1 MQDALLKGQSCQG
14 TPPAGGRGSAH
25 DSPLGERKGTFDMED
40 AGRNVE
46 SAFALLSQKV
56 TKAAAARRKDR
67 QEVIENQENDANNW
81 NMLTATYQ
89 LEQEAFKRKQEL
101 NNVLSSQE
109 VSEQNAQTKAE
120 QEQTVET
127 IQTVTGSDS
136 AADSQA
142 EANEK
147 TRNTTHKKT
156 EGKNTMKKLG
166 QMILDLIK
174 QGNRNRFV
182 IHRNGEQL
190 VDMPVTILALLLLG
204 SFGTCAFLMVVGLF
218 LGCRYTIN
226 GIGAVEA

>member
-1 MQDALLKGQSCQG
+1 MSNTATMMETNATATTSAG
-14 TPPAGGRGSAH
+14 TETNTTTTGANTTNY
-25 DSPLGERKGTFDMED
+25 EM
-40 AGRNVE
+40 VE
-46 SAFALLSQKV
+46 QLSHKCSV
-56 TKAAAARRKDR
+56 TLEEAKAAL
-67 QEVIENQENDANNW
+67 DANNW
-81 NMLTATYQ
+81 NMLTSTYQ

-109 VSEQNAQTKAE
+109 DATAENNAE
-120 QEQTVET
+120 QEQS
-127 IQTVTGSDS
+127 VTGSEPT
-136 AADSQA
+136 ADNQT
-142 EANEK
+142 EVNEK
-147 TRNTTHKKT
+147 GQNGAPKKT
-156 EGKNTMKKLG
+156 EGKDTMKKLG
-166 QMILDLIK
+166 QVIKDLIK

>member
-1 MQDALLKGQSCQG
+1 MSNTATMMETNATATTSAGTETNTTTTGANTTHYEMVEQLAHKCDATLEE
-14 TPPAGGRGSAH
+14 A
-25 DSPLGERKGTFDMED
+25 
-40 AGRNVE
+40 
-46 SAFALLSQKV
+46 
-56 TKAAAARRKDR
+56 KAAL
-67 QEVIENQENDANNW
+67 DANNW
-81 NMLTATYQ
+81 NMLTSTYQ

-109 VSEQNAQTKAE
+109 DATAENNAE
-120 QEQTVET
+120 QEQSVAGSEPTADN
-127 IQTVTGSDS
+127 QTEV
-136 AADSQA
+136 
-142 EANEK
+142 NEK
-147 TRNTTHKKT
+147 GQNGAPKKT
-156 EGKNTMKKLG
+156 EGKDTMKKLS
-166 QMILDLIK
+166 QVIKDLIK

>member
-1 MQDALLKGQSCQG
+1 MSNTATMMETNATATTSAG
-14 TPPAGGRGSAH
+14 TETNTTTTGANTTNY
-25 DSPLGERKGTFDMED
+25 EM
-40 AGRNVE
+40 VE
-46 SAFALLSQKV
+46 QLSHKCSV
-56 TKAAAARRKDR
+56 TLEEAKAAL
-67 QEVIENQENDANNW
+67 DANNW
-81 NMLTATYQ
+81 NMLTSTYQ

-109 VSEQNAQTKAE
+109 YATADQTADASTE
-120 QEQTVET
+120 QEQTVAD
-127 IQTVTGSDS
+127 SDS
-136 AADSQA
+136 AADNRATEDAQES
-142 EANEK
+142 
-147 TRNTTHKKT
+147 THKKT
-156 EGKNTMKKLG
+156 EEKNTMKKLG

>member
-1 MQDALLKGQSCQG
+1 MSNTATMMETNATATTSAG
-14 TPPAGGRGSAH
+14 TETNTTTTGANTTNYEMVEQLAH
-25 DSPLGERKGTFDMED
+25 KCS
-40 AGRNVE
+40 
-46 SAFALLSQKV
+46 V
-56 TKAAAARRKDR
+56 TLEEAKAAL
-67 QEVIENQENDANNW
+67 DANNW
-81 NMLTATYQ
+81 NMLTSTYQ

-109 VSEQNAQTKAE
+109 DATAENNTE
-120 QEQTVET
+120 QEQSVAGSEPTADN
-127 IQTVTGSDS
+127 QTEV
-136 AADSQA
+136 
-142 EANEK
+142 NEK
-147 TRNTTHKKT
+147 GQNGAPKKT
-156 EGKNTMKKLG
+156 EGKDTMKKLS
-166 QMILDLIK
+166 QVIKDLIK

>member
-1 MQDALLKGQSCQG
+1 MSNTATMMETNATIENSIETETETSASTEPNTTQSELVEQL
-14 TPPAGGRGSAH
+14 AH
-25 DSPLGERKGTFDMED
+25 KCGATLEE
-40 AGRNVE
+40 A
-46 SAFALLSQKV
+46 
-56 TKAAAARRKDR
+56 KAAL
-67 QEVIENQENDANNW
+67 DANNW
-81 NMLTATYQ
+81 NMLTSTYQ

-109 VSEQNAQTKAE
+109 DATAENNAE
-120 QEQTVET
+120 QEQS
-127 IQTVTGSDS
+127 VTGSEPT
-136 AADSQA
+136 ADNQT
-142 EANEK
+142 EVNEK
-147 TRNTTHKKT
+147 GQNGAPKKT
-156 EGKNTMKKLG
+156 EGKDTMKKLS
-166 QMILDLIK
+166 QVIKDLIK

>member
-1 MQDALLKGQSCQG
+1 MSNTATMMETNATATTSAG
-14 TPPAGGRGSAH
+14 TETNTTTTGANTTNY
-25 DSPLGERKGTFDMED
+25 EM
-40 AGRNVE
+40 VE
-46 SAFALLSQKV
+46 QLSHKCSV
-56 TKAAAARRKDR
+56 TLEEAKAAL
-67 QEVIENQENDANNW
+67 DANNW
-81 NMLTATYQ
+81 NMLTSTYQ

-109 VSEQNAQTKAE
+109 DATAENNAE
-120 QEQTVET
+120 QEQS
-127 IQTVTGSDS
+127 VTGSEPT
-136 AADSQA
+136 ADNQT
-142 EANEK
+142 EVNEK
-147 TRNTTHKKT
+147 GQNGAPKKT
-156 EGKNTMKKLG
+156 EGKDTMKKLS
-166 QMILDLIK
+166 QVIKDLIK

>member
-1 MQDALLKGQSCQG
+1 MMESNATMENSIG
-14 TPPAGGRGSAH
+14 TGTGANTTLSELVEQLAH
-25 DSPLGERKGTFDMED
+25 KCGVSLEE
-40 AGRNVE
+40 A
-46 SAFALLSQKV
+46 
-56 TKAAAARRKDR
+56 KATL
-67 QEVIENQENDANNW
+67 DANNW

-156 EGKNTMKKLG
+156 EGKDTMKKLS
-166 QMILDLIK
+166 QVIKDLIK

-190 VDMPVTILALLLLG
+190 VDMPVTIPALLLLG